1 MMIYRVVRDLVTT
14 SRHFWL
20 ETLPLRVL
28 EDARGQYDV
37 AVDPV
42 GTKPGDFVIT
52 IGFSAARTAA
62 GDPRIVT
69 DLTVG
74 GIIDHWDEASWRS
87 AARPRDGDRSAGIAT
102 TKGPGPKSLPGT

>member
-1 MMIYRVVRDLVTT
+1 MMVHRVVSDLVTT
-14 SRHFWL
+14 SRHLWL
-20 ETLPLRVL
+20 EALPLRVL
-28 EDARGQYDV
+28 VDARGNYDV

-52 IGFSAARTAA
+52 IGYSAARTAA

-74 GIIDHWDEASWRS
+74 GIIDHWDEASWRN
-87 AARPRDGDRSAGIAT
+87 AARSRDGDRNAGTPPA
-102 TKGPGPKSLPGT
+102 GPGPQSPPGT